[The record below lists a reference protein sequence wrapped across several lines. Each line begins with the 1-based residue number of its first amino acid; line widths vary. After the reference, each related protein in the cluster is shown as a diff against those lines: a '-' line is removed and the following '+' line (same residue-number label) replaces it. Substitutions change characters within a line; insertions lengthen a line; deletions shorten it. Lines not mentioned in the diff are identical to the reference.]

1 MKSTY
6 RELVGAIE
14 DAEMICSLVDELGQ
28 DVSENNV
35 AHKHIYG
42 ALCERATDKVT
53 TLIRVAMQYNE
64 ALRQETNEKQSAAPT
79 S

>member
-1 MKSTY
+1 MRSTY
-6 RELVGAIE
+6 QELVNAIE
-14 DAEMICSLVDELGQ
+14 DAEMICSLVDEIGQ
-28 DVSENNV
+28 DICENNV

-42 ALCERATDKVT
+42 VLCERATDKVT

-64 ALRQETNEKQSAAPT
+64 SLRQETNEKQSAAPT